1 MTKRA
6 LSVYERMCTGMNAAK
21 INDREKKMA
30 YELFIAK
37 MLQYRGVEVT
47 RPLYER
53 AIVASED
60 VSAATMCI

>member
-1 MTKRA
+1 
-6 LSVYERMCTGMNAAK
+6 MNAAK

-53 AIVASED
+53 AIVA
-60 VSAATMCI
+60 

>member
-1 MTKRA
+1 
-6 LSVYERMCTGMNAAK
+6 MCTGMNAAK
-21 INDREKKMA
+21 SNDREKKMA